1 MPFTIQQCAIP
12 AVVSLICIIAY
23 PSQWL
28 LRRLGP
34 QPLTKHQSILLH
46 LYALVILFCY
56 YKACFTDPGRIPKD
70 WVPKQSETVE
80 KKETQRQRWCRKCQ
94 AYKPPRAHHCKTY
107 GSPLVGLILV
117 CIPISF
123 SPFSPWTAN
132 CVSHTTFPHFVRFLF
147 YAVAG
152 MSHLGCILW
161 SRMYHLWT
169 QRDLPSYLGPSPTL
183 LFGLFLITALNS
195 VVVFALFILLARTLW
210 CLGANTT
217 TIEGWEIERHET
229 LLRRAR
235 YLGGVLEGPNGAKVR
250 ITRQEY
256 PWDIGIFSN
265 IAQGMGSWNPLAWF
279 WPFSFTPSVESGLE
293 FEDNGLEAPGTTWPP
308 PDPDRMFRMASTE
321 RAFDPANAFTHSMD
335 PEEVYKRQQADRMR
349 PPPTTDTSELRRRQ
363 PFHVRHDKN
372 NSHRHYDE
380 DYAYGTD
387 HESDSEEQEQEVYEW
402 QPKPGEGEEGW
413 RNSEGERLDDF
424 GVDEDVEF
432 YDEDDVPLGELLK
445 RKNLA
450 NNDLAYH

>member
-1 MPFTIQQCAIP
+1 MPPFTIQQCAIP
-12 AVVSLICIIAY
+12 AVTFLICIIAY
-23 PSQWL
+23 PSHWL
-28 LRRLGP
+28 LRQLGP
-34 QPLTKHQSILLH
+34 QPLTGQQSVILH
-46 LYALVILFCY
+46 VYALVIFFCY

-70 WVPKQSETVE
+70 WVPKQSEIPKGRRSPDE
-80 KKETQRQRWCRKCQ
+80 RQRQRWCRKCQ
-94 AYKPPRAHHCKTY
+94 AYKPPRAHHCKT
-107 GSPLVGLILV
+107 
-117 CIPISF
+117 CE
-123 SPFSPWTAN
+123 SPWTAN

-152 MSHLGCILW
+152 MSHLGCLLW

-169 QRDLPSYLGPSPTL
+169 QRELPSYFGPSPML
-183 LFGLFLITALNS
+183 LFGLFFIIALNS
-195 VVVFALFILLARTLW
+195 VVVFALFVLLLRTLW

-229 LLRRAR
+229 LLRRAK

-279 WPFSFTPSVESGLE
+279 WPFSFTPSIESGLE

-308 PDPDRMFRMASTE
+308 PDPDRMFRMAPTE
-321 RAFDPANAFTHSMD
+321 RAYDPANAFTHSMD
-335 PEEVYKRQQADRMR
+335 PDEFYKRQQADQTRR
-349 PPPTTDTSELRRRQ
+349 FVATDTLELRRRQ
-363 PFHVRHDKN
+363 PFHIRYDQKN
-372 NSHRHYDE
+372 VQKRRDE

-387 HESDSEEQEQEVYEW
+387 YESGNEEQDEKEDQW
-402 QPKPGEGEEGW
+402 ATKPGEGEEGW
-413 RNSEGERLDDF
+413 RNSEGERLNDF

-432 YDEDDVPLGELLK
+432 YDEDEVPLAELIR

-450 NNDLAYH
+450 NDGSTY

>member
-1 MPFTIQQCAIP
+1 MAFTIQQCAIP
-12 AVVSLICIIAY
+12 AVTFLICLIAY

-34 QPLTKHQSILLH
+34 HPLTTQQSIILH
-46 LYALVILFCY
+46 VYALVILFCY

-70 WVPKQSETVE
+70 WIPKKSETVKE
-80 KKETQRQRWCRKCQ
+80 KNIQDGRQRQRWCRKCQ
-94 AYKPPRAHHCKTY
+94 AYKPPRAHHCKTC
-107 GSPLVGLILV
+107 LIHV
-117 CIPISF
+117 SSSAAF
-123 SPFSPWTAN
+123 SLLSPWTAN

-152 MSHLGCILW
+152 MSHLGCLLW

-169 QRDLPSYLGPSPTL
+169 QRDLPSYLGPSPGL
-183 LFGLFLITALNS
+183 LFGLFFITALNS
-195 VVVFALFILLARTLW
+195 VVVFALFILLVRTLW

-235 YLGGVLEGPNGAKVR
+235 YLGGVLEGPNGTKIP

-279 WPFSFTPSVESGLE
+279 WPFSFTPSVGSGLE

-308 PDPDRMFRMASTE
+308 PDPDRMFRIAPTE
-321 RAFDPANAFTHSMD
+321 RAFDPSNAFTHSMD

-349 PPPTTDTSELRRRQ
+349 PSPATDTSELRRRQ
-363 PFHVRHDKN
+363 PFHVRYDKKN
-372 NSHRHYDE
+372 VQKRPNE

-387 HESDSEEQEQEVYEW
+387 YESDREEQEHEADDW

-413 RNSEGERLDDF
+413 RNSEGERLNDF
-424 GVDEDVEF
+424 GVDEDIEF
-432 YDEDDVPLGELLK
+432 YDEDEVPLSELMK

-450 NNDLAYH
+450 NNGSTY

>member
-1 MPFTIQQCAIP
+1 MAFTIQQCAIP
-12 AVVSLICIIAY
+12 AVTCLICLIAY

-34 QPLTKHQSILLH
+34 QPLTTQQSIILH
-46 LYALVILFCY
+46 AYALVILFCY
-56 YKACFTDPGRIPKD
+56 YKASFTDPGRIPKD
-70 WVPKQSETVE
+70 WIPKESETVKE
-80 KKETQRQRWCRKCQ
+80 KIIQDGRQRQRWCRKCQ
-94 AYKPPRAHHCKTY
+94 AYKPPRAHHCKTCER
-107 GSPLVGLILV
+107 
-117 CIPISF
+117 CIPKMDHHC
-123 SPFSPWTAN
+123 PWTAN

-152 MSHLGCILW
+152 MSHLGCLLW

-169 QRDLPSYLGPSPTL
+169 QRDLPSYLGPSPGL
-183 LFGLFLITALNS
+183 LFGLFFITALNS
-195 VVVFALFILLARTLW
+195 VVVFALFILLVRTLW

-235 YLGGVLEGPNGAKVR
+235 YLGGVLEGPNGTKIP

-279 WPFSFTPSVESGLE
+279 WPFSFTPSVGSGLE

-308 PDPDRMFRMASTE
+308 PDPDRMFRIAPTE
-321 RAFDPANAFTHSMD
+321 RAFDPSNAFTHSMD

-349 PPPTTDTSELRRRQ
+349 PSPATDTSELRRRQ
-363 PFHVRHDKN
+363 PFHVRYDKKN
-372 NSHRHYDE
+372 VQKRPDE

-387 HESDSEEQEQEVYEW
+387 YESDREEQEHEVDDW

-413 RNSEGERLDDF
+413 RNSEGERLNDF

-432 YDEDDVPLGELLK
+432 YDEDEVPLGELMK

-450 NNDLAYH
+450 NDGSTY

>member
-12 AVVSLICIIAY
+12 AVTFLICLIAY

-34 QPLTKHQSILLH
+34 QPLTRQQSIILH
-46 LYALVILFCY
+46 VYALVILFCY

-70 WVPKQSETVE
+70 WIPNQNETVKE
-80 KKETQRQRWCRKCQ
+80 KKLQDGRQRQRWCRKCQ
-94 AYKPPRAHHCKTY
+94 AYKPPRAHHCKTCER
-107 GSPLVGLILV
+107 
-117 CIPISF
+117 CIPKMDHHC
-123 SPFSPWTAN
+123 PWTAN

-152 MSHLGCILW
+152 MSHLGCLLW

-169 QRDLPSYLGPSPTL
+169 QRDLPSYLGPSPGL
-183 LFGLFLITALNS
+183 LFGLFFITALNS
-195 VVVFALFILLARTLW
+195 VVVFALFILLVRTLW

-235 YLGGVLEGPNGAKVR
+235 YLGGVLEGPNGTKIP

-256 PWDIGIFSN
+256 PWDIGILSN

-308 PDPDRMFRMASTE
+308 PDPDRMFRMAPTE
-321 RAFDPANAFTHSMD
+321 RAFDPSNAFTHSMD
-335 PEEVYKRQQADRMR
+335 PQEVYKRQQADRMR
-349 PPPTTDTSELRRRQ
+349 PSPATDTSELRRRQ
-363 PFHVRHDKN
+363 PFHVRYDKKN
-372 NSHRHYDE
+372 VQKRPDK

-387 HESDSEEQEQEVYEW
+387 YESDGEEQEHEAYDW

-413 RNSEGERLDDF
+413 RNSEGERLNDF

-432 YDEDDVPLGELLK
+432 YDEDEVPLGELMK

-450 NNDLAYH
+450 NNGSTY

>member
-1 MPFTIQQCAIP
+1 CAIP
-12 AVVSLICIIAY
+12 AVTFLICLIAY
-23 PSQWL
+23 PSLWL

-34 QPLTKHQSILLH
+34 QPLTRQQSIILH
-46 LYALVILFCY
+46 VYALVILFCY

-70 WVPKQSETVE
+70 WIPKSSETA
-80 KKETQRQRWCRKCQ
+80 KENPRDRVQRQRWCRKCQ
-94 AYKPPRAHHCKTY
+94 AYKPSRAHHCKT
-107 GSPLVGLILV
+107 
-117 CIPISF
+117 CE
-123 SPFSPWTAN
+123 SPWTAN

-152 MSHLGCILW
+152 MSHLGCLLW

-183 LFGLFLITALNS
+183 LFGLFFITALNS
-195 VVVFALFILLARTLW
+195 LVVFALFILLVRTLW

-235 YLGGVLEGPNGAKVR
+235 YLGGVLEGPNGTKIR

-279 WPFSFTPSVESGLE
+279 WPFSFTPTVESGLE
-293 FEDNGLEAPGTTWPP
+293 FEDNGIE
-308 PDPDRMFRMASTE
+308 E
-321 RAFDPANAFTHSMD
+321 RAFDPSNAFTHSMD

-349 PPPTTDTSELRRRQ
+349 PSPITDTSELRRRQ
-363 PFHVRHDKN
+363 PFHVRYDKKN
-372 NSHRHYDE
+372 VQKRRDE
-380 DYAYGTD
+380 DYAYVTD
-387 HESDSEEQEQEVYEW
+387 YESDGEEQEQETYDW

-432 YDEDDVPLGELLK
+432 YDEDEVPLGELMR

-450 NNDLAYH
+450 NSGSTY

>member
-1 MPFTIQQCAIP
+1 
-12 AVVSLICIIAY
+12 
-23 PSQWL
+23 
-28 LRRLGP
+28 
-34 QPLTKHQSILLH
+34 
-46 LYALVILFCY
+46 
-56 YKACFTDPGRIPKD
+56 
-70 WVPKQSETVE
+70 
-80 KKETQRQRWCRKCQ
+80 
-94 AYKPPRAHHCKTY
+94 
-107 GSPLVGLILV
+107 
-117 CIPISF
+117 
-123 SPFSPWTAN
+123 
-132 CVSHTTFPHFVRFLF
+132 
-147 YAVAG
+147 
-152 MSHLGCILW
+152 
-161 SRMYHLWT
+161 MYHLWT
-169 QRDLPSYLGPSPTL
+169 QRDLPSYLGPSPGL
-183 LFGLFLITALNS
+183 LFGLFFITALNS
-195 VVVFALFILLARTLW
+195 VVVFALFILLVRTLW

-235 YLGGVLEGPNGAKVR
+235 YLGGVLEGPNGTKIP

-308 PDPDRMFRMASTE
+308 PDPDRMFRIAPTE
-321 RAFDPANAFTHSMD
+321 RAFDPSNAFTHSMD

-349 PPPTTDTSELRRRQ
+349 PSPATDTSELRRRQ
-363 PFHVRHDKN
+363 PFHVRYDKKN
-372 NSHRHYDE
+372 VQKRPDE

-387 HESDSEEQEQEVYEW
+387 YESDGEEQEQEAYDW

-413 RNSEGERLDDF
+413 RNSEGERLNDF

-432 YDEDDVPLGELLK
+432 YDEDEVPLGELMK

-450 NNDLAYH
+450 NNGSIY